1 MLEDLFDLE
10 YLNKDNYGE
19 FFVKCTDI
27 IKCQKEKKQQ

>member
-10 YLNKDNYGE
+10 YLNKDNYGD

-27 IKCQKEKKQQ
+27 IKYKKEKKQQ